1 MLFMSFLLREVFKKI
16 KAKENTGDLLAKRDK
31 SFIYLHIMNDIDF
44 C

>member
-16 KAKENTGDLLAKRDK
+16 KAKENTGDLLSKRDK